1 MAKTVGNSFT
11 VELEQFVRDNASV
24 DQVRSLLIQ
33 DLHAERDSLIA
44 SGQASPVWQR
54 TVNGQQNAP
63 EETLKVGGE
72 ILYNFSDIS
81 QAAAYALDLARQKSP
96 VASGVYRDAWVLLVD
111 DQIWPHDL
119 EDLPGNVEVTITNPM
134 PYARKIDVGAMK
146 MSVPS
151 GIVEAVRQAV
161 FKKYPDMTIWR
172 KFINLSGSY
181 ADVRTPY
188 ILKGNAQRKLAKLDM
203 RSSAFRRGQRYL
215 ARRKELAAG
224 QPITYPALVLKQ
236 EY

>member
-1 MAKTVGNSFT
+1 MAKTIGNSFA
-11 VELEQFVRDNASV
+11 VELEQFVRDEASV
-24 DQVRSLLIQ
+24 DQVRSVLIQ

-44 SGQASPVWQR
+44 AGQASPVWQR
-54 TVNGQQNAP
+54 TVNGERNAP
-63 EETLKVGGE
+63 EESLRVGGE

-81 QAAAYALDLARQKSP
+81 LAAAYALDLARQKSP
-96 VASGVYRDAWVLLVD
+96 VASGLYRDSWVLLVGGE
-111 DQIWPHDL
+111 IWPHEL
-119 EDLPGNVEVTITNPM
+119 EYLPVNVEVTITNPM
-134 PYARKIDVGAMK
+134 PYARKIDVGAME
-146 MSVPS
+146 MTVPP

-181 ADVRTPY
+181 ANVQTPY

-215 ARRKELAAG
+215 ARRKDLAAG
-224 QPITYPALVLKQ
+224 QPITYPALVMKQ